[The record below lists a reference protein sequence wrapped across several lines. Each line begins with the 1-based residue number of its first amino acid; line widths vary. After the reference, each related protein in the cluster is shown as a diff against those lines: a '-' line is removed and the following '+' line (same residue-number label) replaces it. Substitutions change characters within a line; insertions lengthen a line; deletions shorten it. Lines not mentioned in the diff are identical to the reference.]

1 MFDILQIVHFLKYIL
16 KSAFKEIT
24 WQFHL
29 EVSKIIAPRLISQ
42 PLFPFTKKGCRIF
55 ICWRE
60 TEFIPQ
66 SCCVWF
72 LFFFLF
78 FLFGKMRIREILINS
93 AEEPGFLS
101 TEGEEVLL
109 AKKVTPVLH
118 MNTLTLDAL
127 CHVLPP
133 CQVRESACFFMHVKI
148 LICSLL
154 ASKAGGQ
161 W

>member
-1 MFDILQIVHFLKYIL
+1 LPPDLSLNLY
-16 KSAFKEIT
+16 
-24 WQFHL
+24 FH
-29 EVSKIIAPRLISQ
+29 SQ
-42 PLFPFTKKGCRIF
+42 KKAA
-55 ICWRE
+55 E
-60 TEFIPQ
+60 
-66 SCCVWF
+66 F
-72 LFFFLF
+72 LFAEEKQNLYLRVVVFGFFF
-78 FLFGKMRIREILINS
+78 FFIFFVFGKMRIWEILLNS

-101 TEGEEVLL
+101 PEGEEVLL